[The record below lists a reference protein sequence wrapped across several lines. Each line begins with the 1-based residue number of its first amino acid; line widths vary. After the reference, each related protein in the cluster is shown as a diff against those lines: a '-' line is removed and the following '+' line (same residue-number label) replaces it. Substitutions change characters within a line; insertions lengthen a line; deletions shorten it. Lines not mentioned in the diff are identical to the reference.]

1 MYVPLK
7 KEKDVENF
15 SNISL
20 LWSLSL
26 PCEVL
31 LFHNKTYLNTNIS
44 TVVKRENMSLSI
56 PDKGFHSTATFF
68 P

>member
-1 MYVPLK
+1 MYAPLK

-31 LFHNKTYLNTNIS
+31 LFHNKTYLQQW
-44 TVVKRENMSLSI
+44 
-56 PDKGFHSTATFF
+56 
-68 P
+68 